1 MTPLCARTSQK
12 ILTVSE
18 FSKSE
23 IIRFLNID
31 KDKIEVVYNA
41 VPSVFYKG
49 AVPDEVRESD
59 EQYILAVS
67 SLDPR
72 KILIH

>member
-1 MTPLCARTSQK
+1 MCKTSHK

-23 IIRFLNID
+23 IIKFLNIR

-41 VPSVFYKG
+41 VPSVFYQK
-49 AVPDEVRESD
+49 
-59 EQYILAVS
+59 
-67 SLDPR
+67 
-72 KILIH
+72 